1 MVLIHEHWEFPEPQT
16 LTQPC
21 SLQAIC
27 FVQNF
32 PYLIILVLRS
42 KFFIPTWSLDNKTTL
57 LGRKGP
63 SYLRLAREPARIYS
77 KAKVFFQTL
86 GRLLL
91 PCYSQKIVD
100 GILLNSIISP
110 DIFFSSVYG
119 AYSLSTVMGFIR
131 TLSNPVLWAHLSL
144 SSLLFLSS
152 PGSSPPLIVSL
163 PFSF

>member
-1 MVLIHEHWEFPEPQT
+1 M
-16 LTQPC
+16 
-21 SLQAIC
+21 
-27 FVQNF
+27 
-32 PYLIILVLRS
+32 
-42 KFFIPTWSLDNKTTL
+42 L

-131 TLSNPVLWAHLSL
+131 TLSNPVL
-144 SSLLFLSS
+144 
-152 PGSSPPLIVSL
+152 
-163 PFSF
+163 